1 MKGEVHEE
9 NSRVVQEYLNE
20 SQRET
25 PFEVV
30 TPENRADYD
39 VEMISMEREN
49 NSLFSQ
55 EINFGIILF
64 IKEE

>member
-1 MKGEVHEE
+1 
-9 NSRVVQEYLNE
+9 
-20 SQRET
+20 
-25 PFEVV
+25 V